1 MAASRGLSRNTNL
14 DIENLE
20 EYLTTIQ
27 DLDQLK
33 KLHNAKL
40 RLYSLFSIG
49 LSIII
54 GGVLILVQTKEIQI
68 AMEEDK
74 KDGSFGMYR
83 DFRYC
88 GVSQVFISLGILIAI
103 LAAIGYKVLI
113 DNTRKKI
120 RRDINNSIR
129 TAFDN
134 SCRFTSS
141 FNQNNSSTET
151 VNNIA
156 VGNTAIKNM
165 NLGASAVEKKQV
177 KKDNKPKEVTE
188 LDRKRASIFYA
199 VSAFQGEKTEGSEI
213 QVNWFV
219 KKKYNMFIS
228 TFFILRLRK
237 KNSKFRSHQEC
248 YEIIKSK
255 NRCYSLPYLSISHT
269 ITEIRYQSK
278 IIQSIR

>member
-1 MAASRGLSRNTNL
+1 MG
-14 DIENLE
+14 
-20 EYLTTIQ
+20 
-27 DLDQLK
+27 
-33 KLHNAKL
+33 
-40 RLYSLFSIG
+40 
-49 LSIII
+49 
-54 GGVLILVQTKEIQI
+54 
-68 AMEEDK
+68 
-74 KDGSFGMYR
+74 YR

-141 FNQNNSSTET
+141 FNQNSSSET

-177 KKDNKPKEVTE
+177 KKDNKPK
-188 LDRKRASIFYA
+188 
-199 VSAFQGEKTEGSEI
+199 
-213 QVNWFV
+213 
-219 KKKYNMFIS
+219 
-228 TFFILRLRK
+228 
-237 KNSKFRSHQEC
+237 
-248 YEIIKSK
+248 
-255 NRCYSLPYLSISHT
+255 
-269 ITEIRYQSK
+269 
-278 IIQSIR
+278 